1 MTENTQPRP
10 LSVIVIGA
18 GIGGLV
24 CAIACRR
31 EGLDVQ
37 VLEQAAEI
45 KPVSLRP
52 FLLSLCRLPSPC
64 HAPCSRHKLAHCV
77 ADPGGPIGQVGA
89 GIQIP
94 PNASRVLARLGL
106 LERVRKEA
114 NEVKTIKPRRYADGK
129 LLGERPVG
137 SADAPWM

>member
-1 MTENTQPRP
+1 MTENAHERP
-10 LSVIVIGA
+10 LKVVVIGA

-52 FLLSLCRLPSPC
+52 FLLSTVCHRPRLYVNSG
-64 HAPCSRHKLAHCV
+64 RKVEGRV
-77 ADPGGPIGQVGA
+77 ADPRGRIGQVGA

-94 PNASRVLARLGL
+94 PNASRVLATLEL
-106 LERVRKEA
+106 LERVRQKA
-114 NEVKTIKPRRYADGK
+114 NDVKTLKPRRYADGQ

-137 SADAPWM
+137 SAEAPWM